1 MSDKEL
7 EITHSVIN
15 LAQEMQHDRMRER
28 ELSDLK
34 NKRQMVVNIVLIIA
48 FSIILMYDIHE
59 SYSEV
64 SIQNTSTAVSERR
77 ETNE

>member
-1 MSDKEL
+1 MSEKEFEL
-7 EITHSVIN
+7 THSAIT

-34 NKRQMVVNIVLIIA
+34 NKRQMIVNIVLIIA

-59 SYSEV
+59 SYGEV
-64 SIQNTSTAVSERR
+64 SIQNTSTAVTERR

>member
-1 MSDKEL
+1 MSEKEFEL
-7 EITHSVIN
+7 THSAIT

-34 NKRQMVVNIVLIIA
+34 NRRQMVVNIVLIIA

-59 SYSEV
+59 SYGEV